1 MHSSVGMPGNRAKP
15 LGRWVGPYQIIS
27 TVNEYVYR
35 IKHIITNKILE
46 AHAVRM
52 RFYSDASLDITE
64 ELKKHVAQQGIL
76 LDVKTFLGHK
86 KNESGEWALR
96 VQWAGFEQSEA
107 TWEPL
112 STLAEDVPV
121 LIAQYAATLP
131 NESELFVTAA
141 REQVGK
147 KSSGRARK
155 QALDLFE

>member
-1 MHSSVGMPGNRAKP
+1 M
-15 LGRWVGPYQIIS
+15 
-27 TVNEYVYR
+27 
-35 IKHIITNKILE
+35 
-46 AHAVRM
+46 
-52 RFYSDASLDITE
+52 
-64 ELKKHVAQQGIL
+64 HVAQQGIL

-96 VQWAGFEQSEA
+96 VQWVGFEQSEA